1 MEKTDLEHTYY
12 TNIKT
17 RVTSVDILKTQMLEV
32 NMSFGT
38 KHPEKKGNISL
49 FFFLIMIMK

>member
-49 FFFLIMIMK
+49 FFFLIIIMK